1 MACVNLVYYTLG
13 VGLFALSYAY
23 AHVGYVGSLSLSLSA
38 ALAIQ
43 LLLRAY
49 IALSVVV
56 LG

>member
-23 AHVGYVGSLSLSLSA
+23 AHVGYVGSLSLSA